1 MARDYSN
8 RSNGG
13 ARGQGARNGGKAPNK
28 TKRRPA
34 VRPNRAKSRAAGGGP
49 PGWIWLICGLC
60 IGLTIAAGFYVFG
73 RPAGD
78 GMRQQV
84 VVDTPAAG
92 QNETAGE
99 QPDDVSAEEE
109 EQEPRFAFYKM
120 LPDYEVVIPE
130 EEYPEDNSGQAA
142 TSAEAAEPAAP
153 QPTTPSVEEPGQY
166 VIQAGSF
173 STYDDANRRK
183 AELALL
189 GMDAHIVSFDL
200 NSGKTVYRV
209 QSSTIESNSRLNE
222 LLKRLRE
229 NRIDT
234 LVMRDKS

>member
-8 RSNGG
+8 RG
-13 ARGQGARNGGKAPNK
+13 NGGKNGGKTPNK
-28 TKRRPA
+28 AKRRPA
-34 VRPNRAKSRAAGGGP
+34 ARPSRANARAAGGP
-49 PGWIWLICGLC
+49 PGWVWLVCGLC

-78 GMRQQV
+78 GLRQQV
-84 VVDTPAAG
+84 AVDMPVAERDDAA
-92 QNETAGE
+92 EE
-99 QPDDVSAEEE
+99 QPAEAPAEE

-130 EEYPEDNSGQAA
+130 EEYPDENVRQAPA
-142 TSAEAAEPAAP
+142 STEAAESTAA
-153 QPTTPSVEEPGQY
+153 QPTTPTVEEPGQY

-173 STYDDANRRK
+173 STYDDASRRK
-183 AELALL
+183 AELSLL

-200 NSGKTVYRV
+200 SSGKTVYRV

-222 LLKRLRE
+222 MLKRLRE